1 MNPAALIA
9 ALDRA
14 LDEAGA
20 TVTLR
25 RIAESGNADV
35 DVRAAGRG
43 LQATELVQGMS
54 QTRVKLVISPSPIAA
69 AGWPVGEVSTPSV
82 PVPSLPRRNDKIIYG
97 SRIHNVDLVRPFY
110 VADQL
115 VRIEL
120 EVEG

>member
-1 MNPAALIA
+1 MNASALIS
-9 ALDRA
+9 ALDSA
-14 LDEAGA
+14 LNEAGA

-25 RIAESGNADV
+25 RVVQSGNADV

-43 LQATELVQGMS
+43 LQSTELVQGMS

-69 AGWPVGEVSTPSV
+69 AGWPAGEVATAST
-82 PVPSLPRRNDKIIYG
+82 PVPSLPRRNDKIVYG
-97 SRIHNVDLVRPFY
+97 SRVHNVDLVRPFY

-120 EVEG
+120 EVDG